1 MKYDI
6 GDMVAD
12 EDGHIGIVV
21 IRWDDGD
28 ICAFEND
35 AAHPGPRVVKRAARA
50 VERRLKNSKRQQNAA
65 RLPGLA

>member
-1 MKYDI
+1 MKYNI
-6 GDMVAD
+6 GDTVTD

-35 AAHPGPRVVKRAARA
+35 AAHPGPRVVKRATQA
-50 VERRLKNSKRQQNAA
+50 VREAA
-65 RLPGLA
+65 QE

>member
-1 MKYDI
+1 MKYNI
-6 GDMVAD
+6 GDTVTD

-35 AAHPGPRVVKRAARA
+35 AAHPSPKVVKKAAPA
-50 VERRLKNSKRQQNAA
+50 GKETA
-65 RLPGLA
+65 